1 MQTTIE
7 DEIPTSR
14 RMMGNGFSSHH
25 KSGRFDRDHG
35 YNDDD
40 DFSNG
45 DDVGDESGSS
55 TVVLLSVKA
64 VDANR
69 RDVSPIPVTQF
80 DEEEKRISFAEG
92 ETCRERVSSCTF

>member
-1 MQTTIE
+1 
-7 DEIPTSR
+7 
-14 RMMGNGFSSHH
+14 MGNGFSSHH

-92 ETCRERVSSCTF
+92 VLFSRVHATLQPALSVGRSVGR